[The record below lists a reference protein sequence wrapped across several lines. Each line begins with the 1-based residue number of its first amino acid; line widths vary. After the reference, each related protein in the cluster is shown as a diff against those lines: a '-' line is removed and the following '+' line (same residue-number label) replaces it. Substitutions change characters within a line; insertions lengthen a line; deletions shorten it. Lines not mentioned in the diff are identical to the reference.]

1 MSYNKID
8 INKHKPYKEGTHSS
22 FVSKENNCVHTAKNP
37 SGHYIRKFRI
47 DGDVIPKQDTM
58 TERCDCLLV
67 NDTKKDSYYIELKG
81 SDIEKAIDQIEKSI
95 LMIKESLPA
104 YRVFRRIIFHSGTHQ
119 IQRQKVVKWKTRY
132 ADTAIIKQRNHTDII
147 S

>member
-1 MSYNKID
+1 MSSNKID
-8 INKHKPYKEGTHSS
+8 INKHEPCMEGPHSK
-22 FVSKENNCVHTAKNP
+22 FVSRENNCVHTANNP
-37 SGHYIRKFRI
+37 SGHYVRKFRI
-47 DGDVIPKQDTM
+47 DGDIIPKQDTN
-58 TERCDCLLV
+58 TERCDYLLV
-67 NDTKKDSYYIELKG
+67 NDIKKDSYYIELKG

-95 LMIKESLPA
+95 LMVKDSLPA

-132 ADTAIIKQRNHTDII
+132 ADSVIIKQRKHTDTI